1 MATPRVVR
9 TAAVVAVLVLA
20 LPLLLR
26 PATPAQE
33 VPATRSVDGVVI
45 SVGSLQRAIDF
56 YTKVLTFELVSQSE
70 VVDEGARSRI
80 ARLRLGREAIDLV
93 EHVAP
98 RGRPLPAD
106 ARSNDRWFQHIAII
120 VNDIDQAHLWL
131 KRHGVE
137 RTSPEPQRL
146 PDWNPNAGG
155 IWAFYFK
162 DPDGHALE
170 ILQFPPDKGAA
181 RWQAPN
187 DKVFLGIDHT
197 AIVVGDTDASL
208 RLYRDGRRAQRE
220 PRPRAGA
227 VERGHRRPASHHD
240 AARCRRPRDRAAR
253 IRRAAHRPGAA
264 GGYSPDRSHR
274 VANAA
279 DRVLAVSP
287 HVTNHERRR
296 DAPFTRR
303 RRRVPGCRDER

>member
-45 SVGSLQRAIDF
+45 SVGSLERAIDF

-106 ARSNDRWFQHIAII
+106 ARSNDCWFQHIAII

-155 IWAFYFK
+155 IWA
-162 DPDGHALE
+162 DRRRRHGREPQALPRRPR
-170 ILQFPPDKGAA
+170 PP
-181 RWQAPN
+181 
-187 DKVFLGIDHT
+187 
-197 AIVVGDTDASL
+197 
-208 RLYRDGRRAQRE
+208 GRRPQRE

-227 VERGHRRPASHHD
+227 VERCHRRPASHHD
-240 AARCRRPRDRAAR
+240 AARC
-253 IRRAAHRPGAA
+253 
-264 GGYSPDRSHR
+264 
-274 VANAA
+274 
-279 DRVLAVSP
+279 
-287 HVTNHERRR
+287 
-296 DAPFTRR
+296 
-303 RRRVPGCRDER
+303 